1 MQTRTAAE
9 TLLNQYDIGMFYLY
23 HILFHISSS
32 WWRHKMETFSALLA
46 LCVGNSPITG
56 QWPYKGQWRGALM
69 FSLIC
74 AWMNGWV
81 NHREV
86 GDLRRHHAYY
96 NVIVM
101 FQYSIYWEKQTNRYA
116 EETMKLVLFVLEM
129 NDISRIFLY
138 NAFLWRLLQMA
149 FVCEDHNVYVTQ
161 RSKMAL

>member
-1 MQTRTAAE
+1 
-9 TLLNQYDIGMFYLY
+9 
-23 HILFHISSS
+23 
-32 WWRHKMETFSALLA
+32 
-46 LCVGNSPITG
+46 
-56 QWPYKGQWRGALM
+56 
-69 FSLIC
+69 
-74 AWMNGWV
+74 MNGWV

-116 EETMKLVLFVLEM
+116 EETMKLVLFVLEI